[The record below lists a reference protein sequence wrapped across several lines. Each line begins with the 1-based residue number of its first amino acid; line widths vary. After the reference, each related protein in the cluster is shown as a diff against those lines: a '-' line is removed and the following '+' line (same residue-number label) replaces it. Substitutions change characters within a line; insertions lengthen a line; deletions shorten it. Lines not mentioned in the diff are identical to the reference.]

1 MDKKTCGGAWMMQEK
16 ITLKRSLTL
25 YQVVLF
31 GLAYMTPMIVFG
43 TYGILAETTNGFVP
57 TAYLVALVAMLF
69 TAFSYGNM
77 VKAFPVSGSAYTY
90 TRKSIGPN
98 IGFMIGWTVLLDY
111 FFLPM
116 VIWLIGGVY
125 LNAAFPSVPSWI
137 WIVLFIAITTV
148 INLIGIKV
156 TTNVNL
162 IMMTFQ
168 LLIVAIFILL
178 SIISLIQ
185 GTGTGTVFSINPFF
199 SGDFD
204 FSLVVAGAAIACY
217 SFLGFDAVTTLSEET
232 IEPEKTLPK
241 AIFLITLFGGLIF
254 MISSYFLALV
264 YPDFSSITNADSA
277 SYEIAL
283 MVGGNLFSAVFLAGL
298 IIAQFA
304 SGLSAQTSAAR
315 LLYAMGRDG
324 VLPKIFGYI
333 SLKARTPAFNLIMI
347 GIIGLLAL
355 AMDMTTSTSFINFG
369 AFVTFTFVN
378 FSVIAHYF
386 VRQKRRTG
394 KDLIMYLL
402 FPIIGALCNL
412 GLFVSLDKNALI
424 LGTIWVT
431 IGLIYLVFLTKFF
444 TRKPPEIELE

>member
-25 YQVVLF
+25 YQVVLL

-168 LLIVAIFILL
+168 LLIMAIFILL

-333 SLKARTPAFNLIMI
+333 SLKARTPAVNLIMI

-431 IGLIYLVFLTKFF
+431 IGFIYLVFLTKFF